1 MCGAI
6 DWSIGLTTT
15 EVQSI
20 QCFIQVATEIKAS
33 KPQANFVTSVD
44 RANDYG
50 TTEAF
55 MQQHL
60 GCLLNMQNVKID
72 WHHLLLPFKDYHRW
86 IWNNIAIVENY
97 FLQGDAIMVPEN
109 RNWCDCLV
117 DIREHSRSEIIA
129 SRRPARSKLLAIR
142 PLYRLQVPSEDF
154 DFQQGCVKVPS
165 EDFDF
170 DV

>member
-1 MCGAI
+1 
-6 DWSIGLTTT
+6 
-15 EVQSI
+15 
-20 QCFIQVATEIKAS
+20 
-33 KPQANFVTSVD
+33 
-44 RANDYG
+44 
-50 TTEAF
+50 
-55 MQQHL
+55 
-60 GCLLNMQNVKID
+60 
-72 WHHLLLPFKDYHRW
+72 
-86 IWNNIAIVENY
+86 
-97 FLQGDAIMVPEN
+97 MVPEN

-154 DFQQGCVKVPS
+154 DFQEGCVKVPS